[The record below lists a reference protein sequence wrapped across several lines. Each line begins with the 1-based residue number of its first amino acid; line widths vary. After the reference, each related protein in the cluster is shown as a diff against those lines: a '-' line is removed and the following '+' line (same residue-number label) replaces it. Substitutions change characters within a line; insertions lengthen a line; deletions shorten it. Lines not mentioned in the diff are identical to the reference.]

1 MVRSITASQFAAD
14 GALVLGGLRA
24 ILLQL
29 ADPVVAAGVAD
40 HSDFARDP
48 MKRLR
53 NTLSFVYAVALG
65 TPEQA
70 RVAASRVDRTHTGI
84 PGAADPDRQLW
95 VAATLYDTSFTVYER
110 LFGPIDEALA
120 DEVYRRNAAIGTALQ
135 VPEHMWPADRAAFA
149 QYWQSK
155 LTTLEVT
162 DAARQVARELFAA
175 RAAAWWVRLAMPLV
189 RDLTVGLL
197 PREVRTAYRLRLRP
211 RRYRAALRVARFVV
225 RVTPRFIREWPSR
238 HYLRAGEL

>member
-1 MVRSITASQFAAD
+1 MVRSISADQFAAD

-29 ADPVVAAGVAD
+29 ADPVVAAAVAE

-53 NTLSFVYAVALG
+53 NTLAFVYAIALG

-70 RVAASRVDRTHTGI
+70 RAAARRVNGAHTGI
-84 PGAADPDRQLW
+84 PGSVDPARQLW
-95 VAATLYDTSFTVYER
+95 VAATLYETSITVHER
-110 LFGPIDEALA
+110 LFGPIDDALA

-135 VPEHMWPADRAAFA
+135 VTDDLWPADRAAFDD
-149 QYWQSK
+149 YWRAK
-155 LTTLEVT
+155 LSTIEVT
-162 DAARQVARELFAA
+162 DAARRVARELFAA
-175 RAAAWWVRLAMPLV
+175 RAAAWWVRLAMPIV

-197 PREVRTAYRLRLRP
+197 PREVRAAYRLRLRP
-211 RRYRAALRVARFVV
+211 RRYRAALRIARFAV
-225 RVTPRFIREWPSR
+225 RVTPRVIREWPSR
-238 HYLRAGEL
+238 AVEL